1 MEITLQDLLQAGV
14 HFGHQ
19 TKRWN
24 PKMKK
29 YIYTSV
35 NGSHIINLDMTLDLL
50 NDAVKFLSKLNP
62 ENILFVGTKKQIQ
75 DIVKEKA
82 SSINS
87 FYINERWPG
96 GLLTN
101 FKTVS
106 VSLKKIDEYD
116 KILADDS
123 VNNTRTKLELLKIS
137 EERDKLLKMYGGVR
151 GFSQKLD
158 AIVIIDVKIEQ
169 VAVKEARRL
178 GIPIVAL
185 VDTNVD
191 PDFIDYPI
199 PANDDGIKSVDL
211 LLDYIVNN
219 IKNKK
224 VEKK

>member
-1 MEITLQDLLQAGV
+1 
-14 HFGHQ
+14 
-19 TKRWN
+19 
-24 PKMKK
+24 
-29 YIYTSV
+29 
-35 NGSHIINLDMTLDLL
+35 MTLDLL